1 MHTLY
6 LLLGSNIGDSSL
18 KLENAI
24 VFIEKKIGTVKKKSS
39 LYATAAWGNVQ
50 QNDFINQVILVQT
63 TLTASEVLTQIF
75 GIEQKMG
82 RVRTYKNAARE
93 IDIDILFFD
102 EAIIETNTLTIPHK
116 EIQNRKFVLQP
127 MNEIAP
133 TLLHP
138 VLKKDITTLLNIC
151 TDALNVQKI

>member
-24 VFIEKKIGTVKKKSS
+24 VFIEKKIGIVKKKSS